1 MRVKIRHKQS
11 FKLQGYSAHKRPW
24 DLSWGSCQLPTWES
38 ERRTGR
44 HRPDACV
51 LRALR
56 QRGSERKVIRD
67 GLRKCPKNTANS
79 NPHFHNWDF
88 RFHKSQSLVTL
99 TSSSV
104 SSSLPLTTYA
114 LGASPFLASAT
125 PITATSVTPSS
136 ALIWF
141 SNSAGATLIFTR
153 CDQRS
158 AKLDYL
164 ESLNFD
170 QFLLSVHQKDH
181 SILRSQKLFSWYQV
195 KLLHNPEKI
204 VIHEMHHEILTIVNN

>member
-1 MRVKIRHKQS
+1 M
-11 FKLQGYSAHKRPW
+11 
-24 DLSWGSCQLPTWES
+24 T
-38 ERRTGR
+38 
-44 HRPDACV
+44 ACGNV
-51 LRALR
+51 
-56 QRGSERKVIRD
+56 Q
-67 GLRKCPKNTANS
+67 KNMANS
-79 NPHFHNWDF
+79 SPHIHSRDF
-88 RFHKSQSLVTL
+88 RFRISKSLVTL

-104 SSSLPLTTYA
+104 SSFHPLTTYA

-136 ALIWF
+136 PLMWF
-141 SNSAGATLIFTR
+141 SSSAGATLIFTC

-158 AKLDYL
+158 AKVDYL

-195 KLLHNPEKI
+195 KLLYSPEKI
-204 VIHEMHHEILTIVNN
+204 VMHEMHHEILTIVNN